1 MPGISMIDRSSES
14 PHAMGFVVTDPI
26 NWQGKEKNAAVGFKP
41 SSVGFDFV
49 KLMNLQIVEGRNFS
63 RDIATDSS
71 NAFMV
76 NEQAVK
82 EMGMKDPI
90 GKWISAWKK
99 KGHIIAVL
107 KDFHTHSLR
116 EPIKPVIID
125 VKEYEYFG
133 VIIARTQPGK
143 TKEALASLAEVYKDI
158 NPNYPFAYQFV
169 DEEYKKLYSNDL
181 VISKLSVLFAG
192 LAIAISSI
200 GLLGLVMFSAQQR
213 VKEIGIRKVLGAT
226 VRNVVSLLSK
236 EFLLLVIIASV
247 IAFPFSYWAM
257 HNWLQDFAYRI
268 TISWWIFVIAGASA
282 LAIAMITVSF
292 QAIKAALANPV
303 KSLRSE

>member
-1 MPGISMIDRSSES
+1 MDLCLE
-14 PHAMGFVVTDPI
+14 
-26 NWQGKEKNAAVGFKP
+26 KERAHYSCA
-41 SSVGFDFV
+41 
-49 KLMNLQIVEGRNFS
+49 
-63 RDIATDSS
+63 
-71 NAFMV
+71 
-76 NEQAVK
+76 
-82 EMGMKDPI
+82 
-90 GKWISAWKK
+90 
-99 KGHIIAVL
+99 
-107 KDFHTHSLR
+107 LR